1 MSHIISFLTDD
12 ENPIITGCNDVTIT
26 VAPGNTTVP
35 AYWNPPT
42 ATDNSGDVNVTG
54 SATPGDEFPVGTS
67 SIAYLA
73 VDASNNQ
80 ATCAVNIIVRGKTYF
95 DFVFVSYKR
104 QFTESTC
111 NNVMKLF
118 TSAM

>member
-1 MSHIISFLTDD
+1 MMRIQSLLVAMMSPSQLPLATQQVLHTGTHPRQL
-12 ENPIITGCNDVTIT
+12 ITL
-26 VAPGNTTVP
+26 
-35 AYWNPPT
+35 
-42 ATDNSGDVNVTG
+42 GDVNVTG

-80 ATCAVNIIVRGKTYF
+80 ATCAVNIIVRGKTHF